1 MKKTAKKILCV
12 VLVMLMTVPLIAFQ
26 TTASD
31 YAANY
36 DAVADGELIYN
47 ANFKGTSGF
56 WAPKGSWA
64 GMKTT
69 IASDG
74 SSITVKPSDGTLG
87 GSKVNL
93 WGDCLPYPNF
103 RILQSAYTIEFTVEA
118 ENADQEVGLFLD
130 WKTGFAVTPG
140 KDSFR
145 YVDGK
150 SQKAVTVMEDEY
162 EGTGALT
169 QTYAI
174 EIKDEGDPK
183 DGDKANF
190 VYNVTEYNLYV
201 KQNDVWVQIFSLK
214 DSEHKDAIKNALNLD
229 YDNYELVLRLFRDG
243 LNENQ
248 YNKITVSNLNVYKG
262 LAITDGNVNVPVAPG
277 SGITAELIYDV
288 NFKGTSNF
296 WTPGPAWKGMTASVS
311 GDGNSVTLKPNGA
324 GNGETNLWGDD
335 LPYPEYRMLQSA
347 YTAVFTLTA
356 SDADQE
362 IGFFF
367 DWKTGFAITPGQDSF
382 RYVDAKSKK
391 CVTVFEDTY
400 EGTKSLTQTY
410 AIEIKDEGVDVD
422 GNKANFQYN
431 ITEYNLYV
439 FKDGVWV
446 QIFSLKNADEAV
458 ANSIKNATNWD
469 YDNYEFVLRFLRDGL
484 SADQYGEMTVSDM
497 AIYKGIDIFPKLGM
511 ADGASVRMNTPTG
524 IRFTGAVDKT
534 YFDGLKTQYGADNVT
549 LGMLITPTDYLT
561 ANNLVFTKAALDA
574 CEAIS
579 GAKYLEIDAITV
591 LEEDAYYK
599 INCAM
604 TNVLEANYARDF
616 SAILYIKVNGEI
628 VEYSAYD
635 AENNSRSIAEVS
647 EAAYNDVK
655 TTADEVYKYATTT
668 EAGVTVYSPYE
679 NRDILKDFFA

>member
-1 MKKTAKKILCV
+1 MKKTAKKILCW
-12 VLVMLMTVPLIAFQ
+12 VLVLAMAIPFAVFSASAETSAQAEIEPLYTVNFNGDGNMSKLTEGWNGSMTITP
-26 TTASD
+26 S
-31 YAANY
+31 
-36 DAVADGELIYN
+36 
-47 ANFKGTSGF
+47 
-56 WAPKGSWA
+56 
-64 GMKTT
+64 
-69 IASDG
+69 SDG
-74 SSITVKPSDGTLG
+74 SSVDLKVRSGKWSNASAQLNGLNIQG
-87 GSKVNL
+87 GS
-93 WGDCLPYPNF
+93 
-103 RILQSAYTIEFTVEA
+103 YTFIFTVTASDDNE
-118 ENADQEVGLFLD
+118 EVGIVLD
-130 WKTGFAVTPG
+130 HQTGFVVNPGQNTYRYTDHYNGETPIG
-140 KDSFR
+140 TTK
-145 YVDGK
+145 YN
-150 SQKAVTVMEDEY
+150 
-162 EGTGALT
+162 GTGELT

-174 EIKDEGDPK
+174 EVAGEGEGTTQR
-183 DGDKANF
+183 GDA
-190 VYNVTEYNLYV
+190 YQPNVTIVAYNLYNLTTDDAGNEV
-201 KQNDVWVQIFSLK
+201 WNLAATLNDKLDGFFFDWGYAGDCDANIYARFSR
-214 DSEHKDAIKNALNLD
+214 DRVNYNDANS
-229 YDNYELVLRLFRDG
+229 G
-243 LNENQ
+243 T
-248 YNKITVSNLNVYKG
+248 ITVSDFTVYEDLAVTKG
-262 LAITDGNVNVPVAPG
+262 YLDVPKAPVAPG

-296 WTPGPAWKGMTASVS
+296 WTPGPAWKGMIASVS

-382 RYVDAKSKK
+382 RYVDAKSKQ

-410 AIEIKDEGVDVD
+410 AIEVKDEGVDVD

-439 FKDGVWV
+439 LKDGVWV

-484 SADQYGEMTVSDM
+484 SADQYGEMTVSNM

-511 ADGASVRMNTPTG
+511 AEGASVRMNTPTG

-599 INCAM
+599 VNCAM

-628 VEYSAYD
+628 FEYSAYD
-635 AENNSRSIAEVS
+635 AEDNSRSIAEVS

-668 EAGVTVYSPYE
+668 EAGATVYSPYE
-679 NRDILKDFFA
+679 NRDILKDFFS